1 MKHPKG
7 IEKVL
12 STIVKSELLQKAINA
27 SSEGITISSM
37 STEDRPL
44 IFVNEGFQ
52 WMTGYLDEEVIGT
65 NCRFLQGEGTNQ
77 ETVKKIRD
85 AVNNGEACWVTS
97 WSLGLVSALHIS
109 KTKAPKISP
118 II

>member
-44 IFVNEGFQ
+44 IFVNEGFS
-52 WMTGYLDEEVIGT
+52 MDDRL
-65 NCRFLQGEGTNQ
+65 
-77 ETVKKIRD
+77 
-85 AVNNGEACWVTS
+85 S
-97 WSLGLVSALHIS
+97 
-109 KTKAPKISP
+109 
-118 II
+118 

>member
-12 STIVKSELLQKAINA
+12 STIVKSELLQKATNA

-44 IFVNEGFQ
+44 IYVNEGFQ
-52 WMTGYLDEEVIGT
+52 
-65 NCRFLQGEGTNQ
+65 
-77 ETVKKIRD
+77 
-85 AVNNGEACWVTS
+85 
-97 WSLGLVSALHIS
+97 
-109 KTKAPKISP
+109 
-118 II
+118 